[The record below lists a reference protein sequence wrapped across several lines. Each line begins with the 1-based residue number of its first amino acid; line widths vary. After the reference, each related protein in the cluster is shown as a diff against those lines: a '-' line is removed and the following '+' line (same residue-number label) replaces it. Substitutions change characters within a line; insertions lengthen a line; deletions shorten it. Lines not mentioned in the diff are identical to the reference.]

1 LAYLSNPVIDQV
13 TSLEGLETL
22 HPRFVRENE
31 LALPVI
37 GVTREVAEGKR
48 PPDFNKALELATK
61 FKAEY

>member
-1 LAYLSNPVIDQV
+1 
-13 TSLEGLETL
+13 LEGLETL